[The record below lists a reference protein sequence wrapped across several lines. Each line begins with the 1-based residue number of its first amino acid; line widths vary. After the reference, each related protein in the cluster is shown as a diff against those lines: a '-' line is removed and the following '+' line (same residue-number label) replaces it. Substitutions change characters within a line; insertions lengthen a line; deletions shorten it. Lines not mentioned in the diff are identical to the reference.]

1 VHTNI
6 AVFRKYPFI
15 QFSQLLQNPG
25 LQIGVREVH
34 HRKLHEKIKGVRL
47 IRMQIVSGALAASQT
62 CSALESYAWS
72 RSEKFNVSEIMSA
85 QKDYGDNKIDEI
97 IHTICGR

>member
-1 VHTNI
+1 MHTNI

-47 IRMQIVSGALAASQT
+47 IRMQIVSAGIGAVPNLLCVGQL
-62 CSALESYAWS
+62 CL
-72 RSEKFNVSEIMSA
+72 V
-85 QKDYGDNKIDEI
+85 
-97 IHTICGR
+97 TIREA